1 MIVCMCVFGVSSDY
15 CDTFFT
21 DATNDYSIHLHQ
33 ATKSSEL
40 QVAVFSVSLCQ
51 PVYAEVGEYLE

>member
-1 MIVCMCVFGVSSDY
+1 MIR
-15 CDTFFT
+15 FFT
-21 DATNDYSIHLHQ
+21 DATKNYSIHLHQ